1 MWTRRSLMG
10 FVARLASAAALLG
23 AGCGDGSGR
32 ARPPVH
38 GHVIE
43 IDIDDHGLAG
53 LWMANA
59 PNLKGL
65 IARGTL
71 AFSRVV
77 VPTHSNQNNIALLT
91 GQYPEGHDVPAN
103 SWLSRAAGLKPALTL
118 PGLAVGDYALYTKN
132 PLLTRGDSV
141 YAATRRLAGRSA
153 YFGELPTFEAGAD
166 EVHLSMVG
174 LTLGTLTATPDL
186 SQALLVGGLLYPR
199 AIVNGYH
206 FDGPPVAG
214 ESFTRFTLRNAAD
227 FVRGTSAANPMPAY
241 MFVWDFVALDDDPT
255 SVSGASGPGLIA
267 VIEDYDAALGDLLA
281 ALTDKGLLDDTNIL
295 FTLDHGKVDA
305 HQQVVLGTHGGSD
318 PTRPADGQLG
328 AAVAAMGPALGI
340 TTADYALLNE
350 DGDAQ
355 LYANVPDSGTPLG
368 AARQAAVTG
377 ALLAVVQSGAIAG
390 LDTTRTMTADGAMGT
405 RRFQD
410 FRASGPNQADIVVFP
425 KDDWTLNQVDASNA
439 TPGPFQQHTAYPY
452 GRHGGFSADELYV
465 PLILAGPAFKSGV
478 YLPHPVEHPQVA
490 PTALRALGAT
500 LTTAAWGPLS
510 PALAA
515 DPGEALPVTDPSAVR
530 DAALAGAGFAGS
542 AALAGPPAT
551 AAVIIDVPGL
561 YEDELFGDPLLADV
575 AAPFAALA
583 AQGTRFE
590 DCWTQY
596 RDWPVTEYQMLAGGL
611 PSLTAANAPA
621 ETDPAQL
628 TAPGLGLLQM
638 PVASGFIANLAGYTS
653 WRQPGLFGESLFDA
667 VRRLGMRTAV
677 VGQPDFHTLHLDP
690 ATIDVTGAATTASLT
705 YAAVQAALE
714 QQPHSLILAA
724 LQGARTA
731 DRHGQAARAELAA
744 MADAV
749 TKIVAAAP
757 GALIV
762 LTSRGATTIDDAGAD
777 FYGPGSSRHVP
788 LLLLG
793 PNVRAGVVS
802 GQPASPADLPATLL
816 FGLGAPVTTDVANGT
831 WATGLPAAGV
841 PQPTPA
847 GATAGRALL
856 RAFALQPPRPLDVA
870 R

>member
-1 MWTRRSLMG
+1 MWTLRPH
-10 FVARLASAAALLG
+10 LAVLVGLALPTGLLFT
-23 AGCGDGSGR
+23 ACGSGNGPD
-32 ARPPVH
+32 RPAIH

-43 IDIDDHGLAG
+43 IDIDDHGLSG

-59 PNLKGL
+59 PHLKGL

-103 SWLSRAAGLKPALTL
+103 SWLSRAEALKPALAL
-118 PGLAVGDYALYTKN
+118 PGLEVGDYALYKKN

-141 YAATRRLAGRSA
+141 YAATRRLGGRSA

-166 EVHLSMVG
+166 DVHLSMVG
-174 LTLGTLTATPDL
+174 LSLGTLTATPDL
-186 SQALLVGGLLYPR
+186 VRTLLVDGLFYPR

-206 FDGPPVAG
+206 LDGPPAPG

-227 FVRGTSAANPMPAY
+227 FVRSTSTANPMPAY

-255 SVSGASGPGLIA
+255 SVSGADGPGLIA
-267 VIEDYDAALGDLLA
+267 IIEDYDAALGDLLA

-295 FTLDHGKVDA
+295 FTLDHGKVDS
-305 HQQVVLGTHGGSD
+305 HNQVVLGTRGGAD
-318 PTRPADGQLG
+318 PAQPADGQLA
-328 AAVAAMGPALGI
+328 AAVAAMGPAFGI

-350 DGDAQ
+350 EGDAQ
-355 LYANVPDSGTPLG
+355 LYAAVPDAGTPLG

-377 ALLAVVQSGAIAG
+377 ALLSIIQSGAIAG
-390 LDTTRTMTADGAMGT
+390 LDITRTMTADGAMGT

-425 KDDWTLNQVDASNA
+425 QDDWTLNQVDGGNV
-439 TPGPFQQHTAYPY
+439 TPGPFREHTAYPY

-490 PTALRALGAT
+490 PTALRPLGAT
-500 LTTAAWGPLS
+500 LTTAAWGPAS
-510 PALAA
+510 PALVG
-515 DPGEALPVTDPSAVR
+515 DPGEVLPVADPALVR
-530 DAALAGAGFAGS
+530 DQVLRGAGFAGT

-551 AAVIIDVPGL
+551 AAIIIDVPGL
-561 YEDELFGDPLLADV
+561 YEDELFGDPMLADV
-575 AAPFAALA
+575 AAPFATLA

-596 RDWPVTEYQMLAGGL
+596 RDWPVTEYQLLVGGL
-611 PSLTAANAPA
+611 PGFTSANAPA
-621 ETDPAQL
+621 ETDPTQL
-628 TAPGLGLLQM
+628 TPPGIGLLQM
-638 PVASGFIANLAGYTS
+638 PVPAHFIANVPGYNA
-653 WRQPGLFGESLFDA
+653 WRQPTVFAGESLFDA
-667 VRRLGMRTAV
+667 AHRLGLSTAV
-677 VGQPDFHTLHLDP
+677 VGQPDFHTLHLP
-690 ATIDVTGAATTASLT
+690 PGTIDVTPGPVTASFT
-705 YAAVQAALE
+705 DAAVQAVMDLA
-714 QQPHSLILAA
+714 PHSLILAA
-724 LQGARTA
+724 LDGSRTA
-731 DRHGQAARAELAA
+731 DRHGEAARAELSLL
-744 MADAV
+744 ADAV
-749 TKIVAAAP
+749 TRIVAEAP

-762 LTSRGATTIDDAGAD
+762 LTSRGATTIEDPAPD

-793 PNVRAGVVS
+793 PNVRPGVVS
-802 GQPASPADLPATLL
+802 GQPAAPTDVAATVL
-816 FGLGAPVTTDVANGT
+816 FGLGAPATTDVATGT
-831 WATGLPAAGV
+831 WATGTPVGGV
-841 PQPTPA
+841 PQPSPA

-856 RAFALQPPRPLDVA
+856 RAFALQPQSP
-870 R
+870 